1 MAIAK
6 NIAIDGPV
14 AAGKSSVGL
23 SLAKRLG
30 YLFLDTGVMYRAAT
44 WAALKAGLDIKDE
57 EGVSNL
63 VESLQMEITK
73 PSLDDG
79 RVNDVLVNGKDIT
92 WEIKSEEVNDNVSQ
106 VSTYKRVRQILTDE
120 QRRFGK
126 RGNIVMVGRDIGTVV
141 LPDADLKIFLKAS
154 VEERAR
160 RRLEEEKTRN
170 KDVTFQ
176 DILDS
181 MKKRDSIDSSR
192 KLAPLVKAGDA
203 KEIDTDD
210 KSKDEVVEEIY
221 QLALA
226 GCQDV

>member
-1 MAIAK
+1 MTTAK

-23 SLAKRLG
+23 CLAKRLG

-44 WAALKAGLDIKDE
+44 WATLQAGLDIKDE
-57 EGVSNL
+57 ESVSNL
-63 VESLQMEITK
+63 VENLQMEITK
-73 PSLDDG
+73 PSRDDG

-92 WEIKSEEVNDNVSQ
+92 WEIKNVDVNDNVSQ
-106 VSTYKRVRQILTDE
+106 VSTYKRVRQILTEE

-160 RRLEEEKTRN
+160 RRLEEEKSRN

-192 KLAPLVKAGDA
+192 KLAPLIKADDA
-203 KEIDTDD
+203 KEIDTNE
-210 KSKDEVVEEIY
+210 KTKDEVVEEIY
-221 QLALA
+221 RLALS
-226 GCQDV
+226 GGKDV